1 MRGRAWRALKRTLP
15 VFGAL
20 AFAYAVYP
28 YVTLCRLGY
37 AIRYGDPAALEA
49 LIDWD
54 GVREGLKEDVCDA
67 LADEPT
73 EPAEPTAQAAPLSA
87 RDETA
92 LPAFGSGFVR
102 GIAGSMIDNNVTPRA
117 IVSAAQADDDDASAV
132 RRPDAQPHIV
142 WAFFDSPTTF
152 SILLRPPG
160 HYPHPIRIRMELRHG
175 DWKVTRA
182 WLPRELLMRANAR
195 T

>member
-1 MRGRAWRALKRTLP
+1 MRRRARRALKRALP
-15 VFGAL
+15 VFGAF
-20 AFAYAVYP
+20 AIAYAGYP
-28 YVTLCRLGY
+28 YVTLYRLGY
-37 AIRYGDPAALEA
+37 AIRHGDPAALEA

-117 IVSAAQADDDDASAV
+117 IVAAASASAGAV
-132 RRPDAQPHIV
+132 RHDSAQPQIE

-152 SILLRPPG
+152 TVLLRPPG
-160 HYPHPIRIRMELRHG
+160 KDADPIRIQMELRDG
-175 DWKVTRA
+175 GWKVTRA
-182 WLPRELLMRANAR
+182 WLPRELLMRANER